1 MERHAKALAERHEV
15 DPMPGKDLLLPR
27 LAENEAILLQ
37 AYELLT
43 EAAAS
48 NLRIPPASE
57 WLLDNFYKIE
67 EQIRLA
73 KRHLPK
79 GYSKELPHMLRGP
92 LAGYPR
98 IYDLVRELILH
109 TDGRVDAESLKS
121 IVDAYQTI
129 TVLNLGELWAVA
141 IMLRLALIENMRRIS
156 LRIAKSRTDR
166 NLAGY
171 WADQVILT
179 AETKSKSMIVV
190 VADLASSDPPMS
202 CAFVAEFA
210 RRLEGQS
217 HALALPLLWI
227 EERLSE
233 KGKTIGQMVQE
244 DIQQEAADKV
254 SIGNSI
260 GSFRFLE
267 SMDWRKFVE
276 ETSAVEK
283 ALHMDPVGTYSRMD
297 FATRDRYR
305 HTVER
310 IARNS
315 LHSEEEIALL
325 AVNLARESVESKGSE
340 DRSAHVGFYLID
352 KGLPELERE
361 AEMSLSLMESL
372 SRTIYQFPLLC
383 YLGAI
388 TLATTLI
395 TAAVLG
401 QAYELGS
408 GGWMLVLASIFLVIC
423 ISGPAVGLVNWLAT
437 LLVRPHALPRMDFS
451 SGIPEELR
459 TLVVVPSVL
468 TSPEKVMDLLEALEV
483 RYLANRDINLY
494 FGLLTDLGDAKQ
506 EVVPEDEHLLKMARQ
521 GVEELNEKYHD
532 DIFFLF
538 PRQRVWDLKEGVW
551 RGYERKRGILGELN
565 SLLRGGSENSFSII
579 TGNVS
584 ILPKMKYVITVDE
597 DTRMPYESARRLV
610 ETIAHPLNRPR
621 FDEHKQYVA
630 EGYSIL
636 HPRLSSGMPE
646 ADRSRFVRLF
656 GGEPGIDP
664 YTREVSDVY
673 QDIFGEGSFTGKG
686 IYDVDAFSQSL
697 EGRFPDNRIL
707 SHDLLEGSS
716 ARAALVSDVQFYEDY
731 PYRYTRTRWPKAQMD
746 QGGLADCQ
754 LAAHA
759 RARPGRYG
767 HG

>member
-1 MERHAKALAERHEV
+1 
-15 DPMPGKDLLLPR
+15 MPGKDLLLPR

-37 AYELLT
+37 ANELLT
-43 EAAAS
+43 EAVAS
-48 NLRIPPASE
+48 NLRIAPASE

-67 EQIRLA
+67 EQIRMA

-141 IMLRLALIENMRRIS
+141 IMLRLALIENLRRIS
-156 LRIAKSRTDR
+156 LRIAKSRIDR

-179 AETKSKSMIVV
+179 AETKPKSMIVV

-217 HALALPLLWI
+217 HALALPLIWI

-276 ETSAVEK
+276 GTSAVEK

-310 IARNS
+310 IARYS

-325 AVNLARESVESKGSE
+325 AVKLAQESVEAKGSE

-352 KGLPELERE
+352 KGLPELER
-361 AEMSLSLMESL
+361 AAGMSLSLMESL

-388 TLATTLI
+388 TLVTALI

-423 ISGPAVGLVNWLAT
+423 ISSPAVGLVNWLAT

-483 RYLANRDINLY
+483 RYLANRDINLH
-494 FGLLTDLGDAKQ
+494 FGLLTDLGDAEQ
-506 EVVPEDEHLLKMARQ
+506 EVVPEDEHLLLMARQ
-521 GVEELNEKYHD
+521 GVEALNEKYHD
-532 DIFFLF
+532 GIFFLF
-538 PRQRVWDLKEGVW
+538 PRQRSVGPQ
-551 RGYERKRGILGELN
+551 
-565 SLLRGGSENSFSII
+565 GG
-579 TGNVS
+579 
-584 ILPKMKYVITVDE
+584 D
-597 DTRMPYESARRLV
+597 
-610 ETIAHPLNRPR
+610 
-621 FDEHKQYVA
+621 
-630 EGYSIL
+630 
-636 HPRLSSGMPE
+636 
-646 ADRSRFVRLF
+646 
-656 GGEPGIDP
+656 
-664 YTREVSDVY
+664 
-673 QDIFGEGSFTGKG
+673 
-686 IYDVDAFSQSL
+686 L
-697 EGRFPDNRIL
+697 EGL
-707 SHDLLEGSS
+707 
-716 ARAALVSDVQFYEDY
+716 
-731 PYRYTRTRWPKAQMD
+731 
-746 QGGLADCQ
+746 
-754 LAAHA
+754 
-759 RARPGRYG
+759 
-767 HG
+767 